1 MASSITARLLR
12 RRRHRPCRTART
24 TARGPVP
31 GHEAVDAALRPAVH
45 GPDEEVGGE
54 WRRGMRRCKGWAGSV
69 SLLLPM
75 RQAPGLF
82 RRCLGAGMRVV
93 KPMTLMTMGQH
104 WDQRGCWFPSALY

>member
-31 GHEAVDAALRPAVH
+31 GHESVDAALRPAVH
-45 GPDEEVGGE
+45 GPGEEVGGE
-54 WRRGMRRCKGWAGSV
+54 WRHGMRRCTGWAGPV

-75 RQAPGLF
+75 WQAPGLF

-93 KPMTLMTMGQH
+93 KPMTLMAMGQH